1 MKLMTQCAASDRR
14 GTTSYSKCVGQW
26 VGVGAVR
33 HYRISLVSCSLPTGS
48 GIETI
53 PHAMSAPVPA
63 VTGGQSSGM
72 MGTRALSAR
81 SRSEGPAAPLP
92 RCGPGR
98 ARERRLELWRG
109 CADSSCRENGGPPA
123 GLQNAIPDR
132 ATCVSDTHNNGID
145 SMFTRTNSD
154 APAIEA
160 PCPPGPTPSL
170 ARDEAAVFGLCLGGF
185 QSQS

>member
-81 SRSEGPAAPLP
+81 GRSEGPAAPLP
-92 RCGPGR
+92 GCLPRRPWV
-98 ARERRLELWRG
+98 RRLEIERR
-109 CADSSCRENGGPPA
+109 CAHSSCRENGGPPA
-123 GLQNAIPDR
+123 GSQNAIPDS
-132 ATCVSDTHNNGID
+132 ATCVSDTHNTSID
-145 SMFTRTNSD
+145 SMFTRANID
-154 APAIEA
+154 APEIEA
-160 PCPPGPTPSL
+160 CPPGPTPSL